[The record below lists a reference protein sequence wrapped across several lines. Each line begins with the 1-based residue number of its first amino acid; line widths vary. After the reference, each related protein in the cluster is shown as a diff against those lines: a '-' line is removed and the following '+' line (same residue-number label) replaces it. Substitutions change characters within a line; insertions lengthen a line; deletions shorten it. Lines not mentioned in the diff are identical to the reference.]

1 VTHPEAPVTFMLCH
15 AIELY
20 LKAHL
25 RGHGS
30 TGADL
35 KTLGHGLAR
44 LAISSSEHG
53 LNLDAQGSEVLSH
66 IDAEGVAIE
75 ARYIVTGFK
84 SMPTN
89 EALSSLASS

>member
-1 VTHPEAPVTFMLCH
+1 MLCH